1 MHDLTSWCREPFRRD
16 VLGLTHD
23 DPVRTLFHMRHGV
36 RRGERKRQVNSYL
49 EVFRALWENRDRL
62 RYAWRILTEGVC
74 DGCALGTSGIRD
86 WTISGIHL
94 CWIRLRLLRLNT
106 MGALDVAQVRDVA
119 RLEQLS
125 ESELR
130 RLGRV
135 PVPLLR
141 RRGDAGFRPISWDE
155 ALALIAERLRATA
168 PERIAF
174 YLVSRGTVN
183 ETYYVAQKVARAL
196 GTNHIDN
203 SARICHAP
211 STTALKQ
218 TIGFAASTCS
228 YRDWIGTDLLVLIG
242 SDIANNQPV
251 AMKYIHLAKK
261 QGTRVVVINPYREPG
276 LERYWV
282 PSSLDSALW
291 GTRVADEFF
300 QIRVGGD
307 IAFLNG
313 VLKHLLANG
322 WVDHQ
327 FIAERTEGW
336 EELVRALEDQSFEQL
351 ERLSGT
357 TRERMLD
364 FARLYAQAR
373 TAVFLWSMGVTM
385 HEHGVANVKA
395 IVNVALA
402 RGMIGRPHCGLVAIR
417 GHSGVQGGAEM
428 GAVPNQFPGGV
439 PITEESARALSEVW
453 GFPVPAW
460 RGYFVA
466 EMLEAA
472 SRGEL
477 DVFYLIGSNLLGV
490 LPDSRF
496 VRDALAR
503 IPLRVHHDIVLNPQ
517 MCVEPADTVLVLPA
531 TTRYE
536 MAGGNTETTTE
547 RRIIFNPEIPGPR
560 LPHARDEWR
569 VLVELAARV
578 RPDRAPHL
586 TFASTEAIREE
597 IARIVPFYDGIQHLR
612 HRGDHIQWGGP
623 RLGEDG
629 RFPTPTGRARFTP
642 IVPPECSIPEG
653 RFQLTTRRGKQ
664 FNSMVFGDRDVLADA
679 RREDVILAP
688 EDLARLGLHEGDPVL
703 VRSETGEFR
712 GRARSGPLRP
722 GVVMMY
728 WPEANVL
735 IRRGLCDPECGMP
748 AFRSEIVEVLPDST
762 RTE

>member
-1 MHDLTSWCREPFRRD
+1 M
-16 VLGLTHD
+16 
-23 DPVRTLFHMRHGV
+23 
-36 RRGERKRQVNSYL
+36 RGEHGRRINAYL
-49 EVFRALWENRDRL
+49 EVFRAIWENRDRL
-62 RYAWRILTEGVC
+62 GYAWRILTRGVC
-74 DGCALGTSGIRD
+74 DGCALGTSGLRD
-86 WTISGIHL
+86 WTIPGIHL
-94 CWIRLRLLRLNT
+94 CWIRLNLLRANT
-106 MGALDVAQVRDVA
+106 MGPLDLELLRDA
-119 RLEQLS
+119 TQLEQMS
-125 ESELR
+125 EPQLR

-135 PVPLLR
+135 PVPLWR
-141 RRGDAGFRPISWDE
+141 RRGERGFRPISWDD
-155 ALALIAERLRATA
+155 ALDLIAERMRATV

-218 TIGFAASTCS
+218 TIGYAASTCS

-242 SDIANNQPV
+242 SNLANNQPV

-282 PSSLDSALW
+282 PSALDSALF

-313 VLKHLLANG
+313 ALKHLIAHD
-322 WVDHQ
+322 WVDHA
-327 FIAERTEGW
+327 FIARHTDGW
-336 EELVRALEDQSFEQL
+336 EDLVRELERQSFEQL

-364 FARLYAQAR
+364 FARLYARAR
-373 TAVFLWSMGVTM
+373 TAVFIWSMGVTM

-428 GAVPNQFPGGV
+428 GAVPHQFPGGV
-439 PITEESARALSEVW
+439 PITEQSARELARQW

-460 RGYFVA
+460 RGYVVA
-466 EMLEAA
+466 EMIEAA
-472 SRGEL
+472 HRGAL
-477 DVFYLIGSNLLGV
+477 DVFYLIGSNLMGV

-496 VRDALAR
+496 AREALAR
-503 IPLRVHHDIVLNPQ
+503 VPLRVHHDIVLNPQ
-517 MCVEPADTVLVLPA
+517 MLVEPADVVLILPA

-560 LPHARDEWR
+560 LEQARDEWR
-569 VLVELAARV
+569 VLVALAQRV
-578 RPDRAPHL
+578 RPDLAAKIA
-586 TFASTEAIREE
+586 FASTAEIREE
-597 IARIVPFYDGIQHLR
+597 IARVVPFYDGIQRLR
-612 HRGDHIQWGGP
+612 RPGDQLQWGGP
-623 RLGEDG
+623 RLGEEG

-642 IVPPECSIPEG
+642 LVPQEREIPEG

-664 FNSMVFGDRDVLADA
+664 FNSMLFGDRDVLADA
-679 RREDVILAP
+679 RRDDVILAP
-688 EDLARLGLHEGDPVL
+688 EDLERLGLREGDPVR
-703 VRSETGEFR
+703 VRSATGEFR
-712 GRARSGPLRP
+712 GRARSGAVRP
-722 GVVMMY
+722 GVVMLY

-735 IRRGLCDPECGMP
+735 LRREARDPECGMP
-748 AFRSEIVEVLPDST
+748 AFRSEIVEVLPDVA
-762 RTE
+762 RTT